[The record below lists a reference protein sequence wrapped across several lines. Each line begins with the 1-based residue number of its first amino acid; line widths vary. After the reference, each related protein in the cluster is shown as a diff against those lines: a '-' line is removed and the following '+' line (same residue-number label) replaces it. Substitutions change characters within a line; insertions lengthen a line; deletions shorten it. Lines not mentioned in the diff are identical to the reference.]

1 MRDRTSHALK
11 QFASI
16 FLLVATLSL
25 SLFPPAVVDFP
36 RLLLTDAVAIP
47 SAPLHL
53 ITSHFAGALD
63 WAFSRGPSR
72 QDLEREIAK
81 LNAIIVVKEA
91 DLQRAR
97 QELESYKEFMAIPRQ
112 NPFFVWNGDLVA
124 YINGNDTDVFSR
136 SYIVSVG
143 SHDGVTKDLPV
154 VWGNVALG
162 KISQTYILYSRVRVL
177 ADPLSRVC
185 VRFANCRY
193 EGVLAGSG
201 RQICPVRYVPNRVMD
216 GEIRIGDAVVTSGT
230 DGIFPPDLVVGK
242 VTRFA
247 RRPAE
252 AEADVEVELWMDFSR
267 LENCLVLRKME
278 GVRGG

>member
-1 MRDRTSHALK
+1 MRDRTSRALK

-16 FLLVATLSL
+16 FLLVATLSM
-25 SLFPPAVVDFP
+25 SLFPPGAVEFP

-47 SAPLHL
+47 AAPLHF
-53 ITSHFAGALD
+53 ITSRLAGVFD
-63 WAFSRGPSR
+63 FGFSSGPSR
-72 QDLEREIAK
+72 KDLENEIKRLTAD
-81 LNAIIVVKEA
+81 LVVKEA
-91 DLQRAR
+91 DLQRSR
-97 QELESYKEFMAIPRQ
+97 QELESYKEFMAVPRA
-112 NPFFVWNGDLVA
+112 NPFFVWNGDLLG
-124 YINGNDTDVFSR
+124 YIQGGDTDVFSR
-136 SYIVSVG
+136 SYIISVG
-143 SHDGVTKDLPV
+143 SHDGVAKDLPV

-162 KISQTYILYSRVRVL
+162 KVSQTYILYSRVRVL

-193 EGVLAGSG
+193 EGVLVGSG
-201 RQICPVRYVPNRVMD
+201 RQICPVRYVPNRVTD
-216 GEIRIGDAVVTSGT
+216 DEIKVGDAVVTSGT

-267 LENCLVLRKME
+267 LENCLVLKKME